1 MVGIDTIELHVMELG
16 DQLWRDLRAMGLPML
31 TPEARPR
38 RAGNIAF
45 ATDRSYEL
53 EARLRA
59 AGIIAWAGD
68 GRLRLSV
75 HAYNDEADVRRA
87 IDGVRGIVR

>member
-1 MVGIDTIELHVMELG
+1 MELG
-16 DQLWRDLRAMGLPML
+16 DRLWCNLAAIGLPML

-45 ATDRSYEL
+45 ATDQSYEL

-59 AGIIAWAGD
+59 AGVIAWAGD
-68 GRLRLSV
+68 GRLRFSV
-75 HAYNDEADVRRA
+75 HAYNDEADVARA
-87 IDGVRGIVR
+87 IDAMAGIVQ